1 MSSWN
6 SPLKQVKYKSL
17 SKNPGYFYQTT
28 EAGFCSL
35 FNTLF
40 YDWLFCEKNKMVLYC
55 LDKPNPLGLNYA
67 FFQNILEEK
76 NYLQYISAPNP
87 TLLHVPKKEKAF
99 YLYSLTSKEI
109 RKKAKEFFTWK
120 PEIKNHLP
128 KLPSKET
135 PTIGIHIRAGDK
147 ITTGEMK
154 KINIDSYIDAVIKY
168 GKDVPKNI
176 FIMSD
181 TFQNIEEFK
190 KKVLE
195 RGLCWHITHSPAG
208 TLQEHV
214 QADFNKQSFEVKQ
227 KAFLQF
233 LAEIE
238 IVKSCPVIL
247 CTMSSNVG
255 RWLYMTADSIQN
267 FHSLDVEKFSPI

>member
-6 SPLKQVKYKSL
+6 SPLKQVKHKPL
-17 SKNPGYFYQTT
+17 LIPGYFFQTT

-35 FNTLF
+35 FNTFF
-40 YDWLFCEKNKMVLYC
+40 YDWLYCEKNKMILYC
-55 LDKPNPLGLNYA
+55 FDKPNPIGLNYP
-67 FFQNILEEK
+67 FFQNLLSDK
-76 NYLQYISAPNP
+76 NYIQYISRPNP
-87 TLLHVPKKEKAF
+87 TLQPVPKKEKAF
-99 YLYSLTSKEI
+99 YLYSLSNEEL

-120 PEIKNHLP
+120 PELIQQLP
-128 KLPSKET
+128 KPPIT

-154 KINIDSYIDAVIKY
+154 KINIDSYIDAVNK
-168 GKDVPKNI
+168 VPKEVPRNI

-190 KKVLE
+190 KRVQE
-195 RGLCWHITHSPAG
+195 RGYSWNVLHSPAG
-208 TLQEHV
+208 TLKEHI
-214 QADFNKQSFEVKQ
+214 QADFNKQNFEVKH

-233 LAEIE
+233 LAELE
-238 IVKSCPVIL
+238 IIKRCTFIF
-247 CTMSSNVG
+247 CTMSSNIG
-255 RWLYMTADSIQN
+255 RWLYLTADSIQN